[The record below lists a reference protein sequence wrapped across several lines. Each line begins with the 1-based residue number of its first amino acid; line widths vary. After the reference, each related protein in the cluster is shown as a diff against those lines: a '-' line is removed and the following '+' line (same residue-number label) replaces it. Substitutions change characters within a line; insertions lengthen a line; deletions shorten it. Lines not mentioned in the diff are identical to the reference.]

1 MSEPLT
7 KVDSAVQGLSSS
19 PKDTK
24 SSAAARRA
32 SSAAASGVY
41 NIKDLEEQKIEI
53 EIAKETQR
61 TGWKVNTSPSTVE
74 DKEVLKKLLT
84 TPPIKKIDLHFP
96 LGLEV
101 TARNLKGVTIK
112 DAMDAIHKAYKKRA
126 DDELDQPY
134 LAGFEWDKEEC
145 WTRFIVHLSKDS
157 GVQANAGGKKKKK
170 AAAEDYLN
178 SIIKLF
184 LGSQLACS
192 WLCCDVP
199 SQFLDDRLTKRHFRH
214 NIRSEAVPGAL
225 PIAQNSPQKPPHGL
239 YAEKL
244 SGTAFTAPRNENKQ
258 SWLYRIL
265 PSCAHPPFRV
275 KGQAGEHD
283 VENQP
288 PTPPITPG
296 QPLTPG
302 QQPQHEHKDEMAR
315 FAPLSRLHYIPNQL
329 RWDPFDHDPQSDFV
343 SGLHLIAGA
352 GEPTLKHGIGMFVYA
367 AGKSMSTSSAFYSAD
382 GDLLI
387 VAQSGVL
394 DIRTELGW
402 LLVRPLEIAVIPR
415 GIRFQVLL
423 PEGTG
428 PARGYAL
435 ELYQGHFA
443 LPELGPI
450 GSNGL
455 ANARDFQAPVACFSE
470 DHGPTAF
477 SAGPSAPRDGYEVTA
492 KFNNTLFATR
502 QAHTPFDVVA
512 WHGNY
517 YPFKYDLGRFNTI
530 GAISYDHPDPSIF
543 TVLTA
548 PSDHAGTAVA
558 DFVIFP
564 PRWLVGEDTFRPPWY
579 HRNTMSEF
587 MGLITGDYDAKKG
600 GKGGFVPGGASLHN
614 VMSGHGPDAASYE
627 GAREAELK
635 PAKVGAGSCAFMFE
649 SCFMVGVTDWG
660 LRTCQKVQEGYSQES
675 WGGVK
680 TYWKRPEGAS
690 ADVHLLK

>member
-1 MSEPLT
+1 MPATEFEF
-7 KVDSAVQGLSSS
+7 KEKYRYQNGFDS
-19 PKDTK
+19 
-24 SSAAARRA
+24 
-32 SSAAASGVY
+32 Y
-41 NIKDLEEQKIEI
+41 LE
-53 EIAKETQR
+53 
-61 TGWKVNTSPSTVE
+61 
-74 DKEVLKKLLT
+74 
-84 TPPIKKIDLHFP
+84 
-96 LGLEV
+96 
-101 TARNLKGVTIK
+101 
-112 DAMDAIHKAYKKRA
+112 
-126 DDELDQPY
+126 
-134 LAGFEWDKEEC
+134 
-145 WTRFIVHLSKDS
+145 
-157 GVQANAGGKKKKK
+157 
-170 AAAEDYLN
+170 
-178 SIIKLF
+178 
-184 LGSQLACS
+184 
-192 WLCCDVP
+192 
-199 SQFLDDRLTKRHFRH
+199 
-214 NIRSEAVPGAL
+214 SEAVPGAL

-283 VENQP
+283 VEKQP

-680 TYWKRPEGAS
+680 THWKRPEGAS